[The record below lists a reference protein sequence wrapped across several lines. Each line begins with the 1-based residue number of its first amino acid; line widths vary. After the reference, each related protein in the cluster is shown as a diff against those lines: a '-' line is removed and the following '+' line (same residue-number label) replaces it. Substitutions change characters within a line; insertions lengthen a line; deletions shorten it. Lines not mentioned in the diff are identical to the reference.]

1 MQSRGNRTEHVK
13 HNVSASQLIR
23 TALILLVF
31 SSPVP
36 AQDESAAETAAPA
49 KVATAPPAAADTAA
63 SSAVTEVT
71 QPEAKPPAGWKVFRK
86 GEEVVWCTDGATTGS
101 RVRKE
106 RQCMTPQQYQEMT
119 ADARRSTEQAT
130 RRPLGPI
137 DRD

>member
-36 AQDESAAETAAPA
+36 AQDESADETAAPA

-106 RQCMTPQQYQEMT
+106 RQCMTPQQYQEMVT
-119 ADARRSTEQAT
+119 DARRTTEQAT